1 MKKLIQILF
10 ILAVILFSYI
20 LKTENSVYLEY
31 NELLL
36 KNACSTIS
44 SKYFNDKPL
53 IISENNINQEIS
65 QSRNGNNHQISIYN
79 KHFYNQS
86 SYNPNYI
93 LRKITKNKFDNNNY
107 ISSNLENIIYTRA
120 P

>member
-1 MKKLIQILF
+1 MKNLIKELF

-20 LKTENSVYLEY
+20 VKTENTAYCEY
-31 NELLL
+31 NELIL
-36 KNACSTIS
+36 KNTGSAIS

-53 IISENNINQEIS
+53 VISENNINQEIS
-65 QSRNGNNHQISIYN
+65 QSRNGNNNQFTIYN
-79 KHFYNQS
+79 KHFYNQT
-86 SYNPNYI
+86 SYNPKYI
-93 LRKITKNKFDNNNY
+93 LKKITKNKFDNNNY